1 MRKPFIAGNWKMN
14 TTIAEALALVSEMFD
29 GLNRIERVD
38 RVICPPCISLQPVKE
53 MIRGTSIE
61 LGAQNIYY
69 EAKGAFTGE
78 ISAVMLKGLCKYVII
93 GHSERRQYFSET
105 DSVVNAKVKSA
116 LAAGL
121 LPILCI
127 GETLAENEAGKTGD
141 VLSRQVKAGLQD
153 VSAEKDIVLAYEPI
167 WAIGT
172 GKAASGQQAGQT
184 IGFIR
189 DNLSAIWGHETAELV
204 RILYGGSVTVSNIAE
219 FIREPQ
225 IDGALVGG
233 ASLKAIDFID
243 IVRQAAAL
251 KQP

>member
-14 TTIAEALALVSEMFD
+14 TNISEAVALVSEMFD
-29 GLNRIERVD
+29 DLNCIESVD
-38 RVICPPCISLQPVKE
+38 RVICPPFISLQPIKE
-53 MIRGTSIE
+53 IIWGTSIE
-61 LGAQNIYY
+61 LGAQNMYCK
-69 EAKGAFTGE
+69 AKGAFTGE
-78 ISAVMLKGLCKYVII
+78 ISPVMLKSLCKYVII
-93 GHSERRQYFSET
+93 GHSERRQYFFET
-105 DSVVNAKVKSA
+105 DLVVNEKVKSA

-127 GETLAENEAGKTGD
+127 GETLEENEAGKTSD

-153 VSAEKDIVLAYEPI
+153 ISAEKEFVLAYEPI

-172 GKAASGQQAGQT
+172 GKAATGQKASQT

-189 DNLSAIWGHETAELV
+189 DNLAAIWGNENAESV
-204 RILYGGSVTVSNIAE
+204 RILYGGSVSGSNIAE
-219 FIREPQ
+219 FIKEPQ

-233 ASLKAIDFID
+233 ASLKAKDFID
-243 IVRQAAAL
+243 IVRQTAAL